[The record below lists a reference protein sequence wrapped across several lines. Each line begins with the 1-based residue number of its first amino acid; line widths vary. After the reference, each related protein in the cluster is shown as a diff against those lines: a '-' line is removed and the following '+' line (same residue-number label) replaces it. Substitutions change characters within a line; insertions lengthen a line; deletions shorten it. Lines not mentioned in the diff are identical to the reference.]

1 VTFREKAASSVEA
14 AVSYAESH
22 GVAEGRI
29 QTELIAAG
37 VKKAEDFDPEVY
49 LEEREK
55 AKAKETPDF
64 TLQQPDISE
73 PYPPLLLTGSLRTIA
88 SAFPVGSTAY
98 SAKTGSALKIV
109 ASNLV
114 GDDMLIIQ
122 AKSASG
128 IERHVI
134 SAKTGLSM
142 VPAPWRRLIAAL
154 KEAAGTYFSLYI
166 NTAIQ
171 EAGLPI
177 DTSKNWDGLLLS
189 VYRKFRWTKDD
200 DTLEEAIY
208 EMLTKLLYAPGTGNG
223 ASGLTILQKFDPTKG
238 DQSLPLEKRVSNFI
252 MSRILP
258 FEGKSTAGS
267 DIVKKFIL
275 KRHRDIPESQ
285 IGDNPEGWDG
295 GKPSLLD
302 MVPPGVRSLAD
313 ESNENGISNMAVKS
327 TRDAFATYLSRT
339 ENPTGAR
346 RILTMFDILVDNPY
360 KGDAARADALEEWT
374 SATGT
379 GKQNFYHT
387 RRALAKAIDA
397 FANSSGA
404 PAGETFRSLVNTLKK
419 KELSPVE
426 ASSVV
431 ASDITPDNIVMP
443 EIDQEEADVR
453 PTIRD
458 RQAAK
463 AAKAPKAP
471 RFATLKR
478 FAEEEPEAVLEA
490 LGELKTHYEEQLEK
504 VEALV
509 EHLGGDAEGEDKEA
523 TNKWA
528 APKVGE
534 IEIKGDEQAQT
545 ELRLFIEND
554 YQLYH
559 SQMMPIIKNV
569 QRRKAKGTYD
579 PTLAPKLWLYL
590 VDEGA
595 RKYVKEFGAPGDKVQ
610 NIFPKP
616 VRMALAE
623 EMAKDYS
630 ESIDNGEYDA
640 SPAHKGSVKAPRYAA
655 LKRIAE
661 EEPEEVQEALQ
672 ELYDGID
679 TSAEYLEALAENL
692 GVELDTTP
700 EDKAHAE
707 EAGEEFPV
715 EASAKQALKA
725 KRVGN
730 RAEIENQI
738 RALRQQVFS
747 VPDDS
752 PKQDAIIQKII
763 ALKSQ
768 LAQTPAKNN
777 YQGVLDPDPGVRSRG
792 LSLASVK
799 SAHKSK
805 QARKLRHNIELL
817 PNGALKISD
826 HDGLAAECRDIFEF
840 MEDATSNGWEWLSPE
855 KIGALTDAPIITNDV
870 EWDENRDEIVG
881 LGDLWWYPQYE
892 LYDPLEEIQKNGFV
906 VFTKAP
912 GNKPTGTDDP
922 KTSSTDKTAGPGA
935 GITLELKGLDG
946 HISATYDPSTDAL
959 TWTSLPEID
968 SFDCHDYSHGLSN
981 VRGDLLKVTGVTIE
995 DEAALKADCRSE
1007 EDNPNGLPVEIYF
1020 SVESFS
1026 SFVRGS
1032 GYTRSPMG
1040 AGEVLQFPVELR
1052 PTFVIGGNE
1061 LHGNYIGATID
1072 TVGTEEFGH
1081 FYEDVF
1087 DFMPISKDEWDEEND
1102 GEWLDEATQDEH
1114 HQEYNQANYSKTSS
1128 AKMGS
1133 ALPSYFVLKAVDASG
1148 KATYFDGKDFAAT
1161 KNAGGLRYLDEEGA
1175 KSAAKTAGVPK
1186 GHTLMIAKVNT
1197 KKADV
1202 VTPEPDWRVNDF
1214 VRSYLETALWS
1225 SSDNFSPNGGEPLD
1239 SNFSIDDIDNEAQE
1253 KAHADC
1259 KSFIEQAGDLLEGLD
1274 DSQVASDF
1282 WLTRNGHGA
1291 GFWDGDYE
1299 EEVGQKLSD
1308 LSHTFGEVDLY
1319 VVVYSDRATD
1329 QQVPVG
1335 EEEGA
1340 EDEDVVRDKIRS
1352 GEYEAVI
1359 YMS

>member
-1 VTFREKAASSVEA
+1 MKLSASVLAGVVPVEIPKRKASVAPISTSDAFSSVTFREKAASSVEA

-22 GVAEGRI
+22 GVTEGRI

-37 VKKAEDFDPEVY
+37 VKKAEDFDPEAY
-49 LEEREK
+49 LEKREK
-55 AKAKETPDF
+55 AKARETPDF

-88 SAFPVGSTAY
+88 SDFPVGSTAY

-134 SAKTGLSM
+134 SARTGLDM

-177 DTSKNWDGLLLS
+177 DTSKNWDSLLLS
-189 VYRKFRWTKDD
+189 VYRKFKWTKDD
-200 DTLEEAIY
+200 DILEEAIY

-238 DQSLPLEKRVSNFI
+238 DQSIPLEKRVSNFI

-258 FEGKSTAGS
+258 FGGRSTVGS
-267 DIVKKFIL
+267 DIVRNFIL
-275 KRHRDIPESQ
+275 KHHRDIPESQ
-285 IGDNPEGWDG
+285 IGDNSEGWDG
-295 GKPSLLD
+295 ERPSILD
-302 MVPPGVRSLAD
+302 TAPHGVRSPAD
-313 ESNENGISNMAVKS
+313 ESDENGISNMAVKS
-327 TRDAFATYLSRT
+327 TRDAFASYLART
-339 ENPTGAR
+339 EKPTGAS
-346 RILTMFDILVDNPY
+346 RILTLFDIYVDNPH
-360 KGDAARADALEEWT
+360 KGDAASADALEEWM

-379 GKQNFYHT
+379 GKQNFYQT

-419 KELSPVE
+419 KDLAPIK

-431 ASDITPDNIVMP
+431 ASDIAPDNIVMP
-443 EIDQEEADVR
+443 EIDQEEADMR

-463 AAKAPKAP
+463 AAKAS

-490 LGELKTHYEEQLEK
+490 LGELKTHYEEQLER

-509 EHLGGDAEGEDKEA
+509 EHLGGDAEGDNKEA

-534 IEIKGDEQAQT
+534 IEFKGDKQAQT

-554 YQLYH
+554 SQLYH
-559 SQMMPIIKNV
+559 SQMVPIIKNV

-579 PTLAPKLWLYL
+579 PSLAPKLWLYL

-595 RKYVKEFGAPGDKVQ
+595 RKYVKEFGSPGDKIQ
-610 NIFPKP
+610 NIFPKS

-623 EMAKDYS
+623 EMAKNYS
-630 ESIDNGEYDA
+630 ERIDNGDFDA
-640 SPAHKGSVKAPRYAA
+640 YPAHRGSVKATRYAA

-672 ELYDGID
+672 ELYEGVD

-700 EDKAHAE
+700 EDKDPAEKKDSDE
-707 EAGEEFPV
+707 EADEKSPI
-715 EASAKQALKA
+715 EASAKQSHKA
-725 KRVGN
+725 KRAGN

-738 RALRQQVFS
+738 RALRKRVSS
-747 VPDDS
+747 VPDGS
-752 PKQDAIIQKII
+752 PKHGAITRQIA

-768 LAQTPAKNN
+768 LAQVPTKNN
-777 YQGVLDPDPGVRSRG
+777 YPS
-792 LSLASVK
+792 
-799 SAHKSK
+799 
-805 QARKLRHNIELL
+805 
-817 PNGALKISD
+817 
-826 HDGLAAECRDIFEF
+826 
-840 MEDATSNGWEWLSPE
+840 
-855 KIGALTDAPIITNDV
+855 
-870 EWDENRDEIVG
+870 
-881 LGDLWWYPQYE
+881 
-892 LYDPLEEIQKNGFV
+892 
-906 VFTKAP
+906 
-912 GNKPTGTDDP
+912 NKPTGTEDL
-922 KTSSTDKTAGPGA
+922 KTSSTNKNAGPGA
-935 GITLELKGLDG
+935 GITLKLNGLDG
-946 HISATYDPSTDAL
+946 HISATYDPATDAL

-981 VRGDLLKVTGVTIE
+981 VRGDLLEVTGVTIE
-995 DEAALKADCRSE
+995 DEDALKADCRSE
-1007 EDNPNGLPVEIYF
+1007 ENNPNGLPVEIYF

-1026 SFVRGS
+1026 SFVRGG

-1052 PTFVIGGNE
+1052 PTFVIGDNE
-1061 LHGNYIGATID
+1061 LYGDYVGATID
-1072 TVGTEEFGH
+1072 TVGTEELGY

-1087 DFMPISKDEWDEEND
+1087 DFMPISRDEWDEEND
-1102 GEWLDEATQDEH
+1102 GEWLDEATQDEY
-1114 HQEYNQANYSKTSS
+1114 HQEHNQENYSKTSS
-1128 AKMGS
+1128 AKKGS
-1133 ALPSYFVLKAVDASG
+1133 AQPSYFVLKAVDANG
-1148 KATYFDGKDFAAT
+1148 KATYFDGKDFTAT
-1161 KNAGGLRYLDEEGA
+1161 KNSRGLRYLDEEGA
-1175 KSAAKTAGVPK
+1175 KSSAKTAGVPK
-1186 GHTLMIAKVNT
+1186 GHTLRIAKVNT
-1197 KKADV
+1197 KKADGV
-1202 VTPEPDWRVNDF
+1202 SDWRLNDF

-1225 SSDNFSPNGGEPLD
+1225 SSDNFSPSGGEPLD
-1239 SNFSIDDIDNEAQE
+1239 LNFSIDDIDDEAQE
-1253 KAHADC
+1253 RARADC

-1274 DSQVASDF
+1274 DSKVAADF

-1291 GFWDGDYE
+1291 GFWDGSYE

-1308 LSHTFGEVDLY
+1308 LSDTFGEVDLY
-1319 VVVYSDRATD
+1319 VVVYSDRAKD

-1335 EEEGA
+1335 DEEGA
-1340 EDEDVVRDKIRS
+1340 EDEDVVRNKIRS

-1359 YMS
+1359 YMN